1 LTSDSEFSRDDAEQS
16 ASPKAKTPPPNAK
29 DISASDLAATP
40 TKHKPGNSER
50 HSTSE
55 GRKEDSPEQ
64 KMLWRKSLEEN
75 FRTEESIEDFLQNY
89 LPQNSET
96 NTTIDRIVRNSAKA
110 LKEARSKVKDA
121 SVENDYAPS
130 FVS

>member
-1 LTSDSEFSRDDAEQS
+1 
-16 ASPKAKTPPPNAK
+16 
-29 DISASDLAATP
+29 
-40 TKHKPGNSER
+40 
-50 HSTSE
+50 
-55 GRKEDSPEQ
+55 
-64 KMLWRKSLEEN
+64 MLWRKSLEEN
-75 FRTEESIEDFLQNY
+75 FRTEESIEAFLQNY